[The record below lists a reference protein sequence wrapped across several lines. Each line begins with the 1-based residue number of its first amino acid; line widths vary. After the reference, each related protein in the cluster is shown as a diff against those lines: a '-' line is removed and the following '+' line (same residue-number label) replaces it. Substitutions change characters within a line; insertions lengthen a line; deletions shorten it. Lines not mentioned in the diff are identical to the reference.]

1 MDKVIYILYKSF
13 NISCIVL
20 YKKFDSATWEKMKQS
35 GLNIQVSASVSFMK
49 VHGGAS
55 SMTDEQKQVNS
66 FSHSLTFSLS
76 LSFFLSLTYYH
87 SFSSLF
93 LSLSISHFL
102 SFFLSLSHLLILI
115 LSPLSFFPFYL

>member
-1 MDKVIYILYKSF
+1 
-13 NISCIVL
+13 
-20 YKKFDSATWEKMKQS
+20 MKQS

-76 LSFFLSLTYYH
+76 LYLSQEVD
-87 SFSSLF
+87 
-93 LSLSISHFL
+93 
-102 SFFLSLSHLLILI
+102 LLIVI
-115 LSPLSFFPFYL
+115 I